1 MSAPHFC
8 NFCKNHGVPTRFTY
22 AHKFSCPWS
31 ECACELCNRLRQRNH
46 YRRTLATSRRNAAT
60 SATCTATTATGGA
73 SAFPMVANGTKTTG
87 ATSSAA
93 ARAGKVLFSFCFRW
107 LKSYRGCIDKKDR
120 IKAFCYCVQE
130 FSSTFPARFWYTQV
144 LMKKRNHL
152 RPMPVYEQLK
162 NFSQTR
168 WFFLGGGRGAALVN
182 IIVLGLRHFHFCLK
196 KCSLW

>member
-93 ARAGKVLFSFCFRW
+93 ARA
-107 LKSYRGCIDKKDR
+107 DTA
-120 IKAFCYCVQE
+120 AFASGEQ
-130 FSSTFPARFWYTQV
+130 SSCPSS
-144 LMKKRNHL
+144 
-152 RPMPVYEQLK
+152 ED
-162 NFSQTR
+162 
-168 WFFLGGGRGAALVN
+168 
-182 IIVLGLRHFHFCLK
+182 
-196 KCSLW
+196 